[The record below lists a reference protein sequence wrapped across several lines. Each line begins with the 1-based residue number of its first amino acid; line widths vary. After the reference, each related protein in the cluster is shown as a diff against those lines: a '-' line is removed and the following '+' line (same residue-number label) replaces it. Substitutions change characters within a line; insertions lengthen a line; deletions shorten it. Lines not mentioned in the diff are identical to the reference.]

1 MGYVILILS
10 FAQLSGDSIVPEQV
24 MVKKSYTKD
33 VIINA
38 GIGLGFGLGAYYCK
52 NTADKAYDEYRNAST
67 MKKTVEQWN
76 RVVLYDKLT
85 VFLGAGSAVFFV
97 RAVYYQLKNVR
108 QTRLS
113 KKMPELDIRYTD
125 DNKLIL
131 GIAKGL

>member
-1 MGYVILILS
+1 MGYFILILS
-10 FAQLSGDSIVPEQV
+10 FAQLSNDSIVPEQV
-24 MVKKSYTKD
+24 MVKKSYTKN

-52 NTADKAYDEYRNAST
+52 NTADKAYDEYKKAST

-85 VFLGAGSAVFFV
+85 VFFGAGSAVFFL

-108 QTRLS
+108 QTKLGV
-113 KKMPELDIRYTD
+113 KMPELDIRYTD
-125 DNKLIL
+125 NNKLIF
-131 GIAKGL
+131 GITKSL